1 MNTVVYT
8 VIILILAI
16 IIFYLLDYIKKQNKK
31 IIELRKNL
39 EVREVTDEETESYK
53 EYLNS
58 RIKSYEKT

>member
-1 MNTVVYT
+1 MNTLVYT

-31 IIELRKNL
+31 IIKLRKNL

-58 RIKSYEKT
+58 RIKSYEKI